1 MADLFLSQIFIR
13 CSNLKNKATVT
24 YTPTIDI
31 PTGTQDISVKWSG
44 DTMYFYVGGT
54 IVSKIQGWYAYSK

>member
-1 MADLFLSQIFIR
+1 MFVYYILK
-13 CSNLKNKATVT
+13 CSNLKNKATAT

-31 PTGTQDISVKWSG
+31 PTGTQDIAVKWSG
-44 DTMYFYVGGT
+44 DTMYFYVGDT